1 MASKFNGPP
10 APLPGGT
17 SIPRVLV
24 ATTAMLTF
32 ISFWRAAAIVLN
44 DLASSAYYAGGEAE
58 AFIGKTAP
66 WFILAIMLFS
76 YAVRAIYVESC
87 SMFVRGGVYRVVK
100 EAMGGTMA
108 KFSVSALMF
117 DYILTGPISVV
128 AAGQYL
134 AGLINDLLPYA
145 HRQPLGEHAEST
157 IAAVFAIIVTLY
169 FWWENIKGIP
179 ESSDKALKIMQITTV
194 MVVILIGWCAYTV
207 WTRGLHLP
215 PLPYPRNIR
224 MDQHSMGWLYGV
236 PLGKLFTLVAVM
248 VGLGHSVLA
257 MSGEESLAQVYREI
271 ESPKLPNLKKA
282 GFVIFLYSLLFTGLV
297 SIFAVMIIPDDQR
310 QHFLEN
316 LIGGLAMNLTGPP
329 FLKLLFHG
337 FVVFVGVLI
346 LSGAGNTSI
355 VGANGV
361 LNRVS
366 EDGVLPDWFRQ
377 PHRKFGTSH
386 RIINTIVVLQILT
399 IIISRGKVTFLA
411 DLYAFGVVWSFAMKG
426 LAVLVLRYTHPGE
439 REYRVPMNIKLGRLE
454 IPMGLALITA
464 TLLLIAIVNLFTKP
478 NATVAGLTF
487 SIFLFTVFTASE
499 HITRTKGQAHIEMD
513 QFHVATQDVLSPQS
527 VGARPGNIL
536 VPVSNYHAL
545 YHLSSVLDRFKP
557 ERRDLVVLHVR
568 VLRRAASGEH
578 ELAPEQLFGNIE
590 QYLFTQALS
599 LAEKRGKPIKLAVV
613 SASDLWDGILRAA
626 QSLESSTIVL
636 GHSAKWTADEQARQ
650 IGAGWEKLGDPKP
663 QFNLEIHTP
672 TGDKIFKVLGPH
684 APNLT
689 ANEVNLLHTLW
700 LRFSDRLAPRELHHH
715 DVVHFALNEVNQEL
729 DHGKEEEVVERL
741 RQHIESNDLKKRPP
755 I

>member
-1 MASKFNGPP
+1 MASKSNGPL
-10 APLPGGT
+10 APPPGGS

-58 AFIGKTAP
+58 GFIGKTAP
-66 WFILAIMLFS
+66 WFIVGIMLFS

-100 EAMGGTMA
+100 EAMGGTLA

-145 HRQPLGEHAEST
+145 HVQPMSPRYIST
-157 IAAVFAIIVTLY
+157 VAAMFAIAVTIY

-179 ESSDKALKIMQITTV
+179 ESSEKALKIMQITTA
-194 MVVILIGWCAYTV
+194 MVVILIGWCTYTV

-215 PLPYPRNIR
+215 PFPSPANIR
-224 MDQHSMGWLYGV
+224 LDKNSMGWLYQV
-236 PLGKLFTLVAVM
+236 NLGRLFTLVAVF

-282 GFVIFLYSLLFTGLV
+282 GFIIFMYSLLFTGLV

-310 QHFLEN
+310 PNFLQN
-316 LIGGLAMNLTGPP
+316 LIGGLAMNLAGPS
-329 FLKLLFHG
+329 FLKLLFHA

-366 EDGVLPDWFRQ
+366 EDGVLADWFRQ
-377 PHRKFGTSH
+377 PHRRFGTSH
-386 RIINTIVVLQILT
+386 RLINIIVALQILT
-399 IIISRGKVTFLA
+399 IIISRGDVTFLA

-439 REYRVPMNIKLGRLE
+439 REYRVPLNFKVGRIE
-454 IPMGLALITA
+454 IPIGLGLITA

-478 NATVAGLTF
+478 SATVAGLTF
-487 SIFLFTVFTASE
+487 SIFLFCVFSASE
-499 HITRTKGQAHIEMD
+499 HITRTRGQAHVEMD

-545 YHLSSVLDRFKP
+545 YHLASVLDRFKP

-599 LAEKRGKPIKLAVV
+599 FAEKRGKPIKLAVV
-613 SASDLWDGILRAA
+613 GASDLWDGILRAA

-636 GHSAKWTADEQARQ
+636 GHSNKSTSDEQARQ
-650 IGAGWEKLGDPKP
+650 IGAAWEKLGDPKP

-700 LRFSDRLAPRELHHH
+700 LRFSDRLAPKELHHH
-715 DVVHFALNEVNQEL
+715 DVVHFALNEVHEEIEA
-729 DHGKEEEVVERL
+729 GKEDEVVERL
-741 RQHIESNDLKKRPP
+741 RAHIEGNDRKKRPAP
-755 I
+755 

>member
-1 MASKFNGPP
+1 
-10 APLPGGT
+10 
-17 SIPRVLV
+17 
-24 ATTAMLTF
+24 MLTF

-58 AFIGKTAP
+58 GFIGKTAP
-66 WFILAIMLFS
+66 WFIVAIMLFS

-100 EAMGGTMA
+100 EAMGGTLA

-134 AGLINDLLPYA
+134 AGLINDVLPYA
-145 HRQPLGEHAEST
+145 QIQPMTARTVST
-157 IAAVFAIIVTLY
+157 VAATFAIAVTLY
-169 FWWENIKGIP
+169 FWWQNIKGIP
-179 ESSDKALKIMQITTV
+179 ESSDKALKIMQITTA
-194 MVVILIGWCAYTV
+194 MVVILIVWCTYTV

-215 PLPYPRNIR
+215 PFPYAENIR
-224 MDQHSMGWLYGV
+224 LDKNSMGWLYGV
-236 PLGKLFTLVAVM
+236 SLGRLFTLVAVF

-282 GFVIFLYSLLFTGLV
+282 GFIIFLYSLLFTGLV
-297 SIFAVMIIPDDQR
+297 SVFAVMIIPDGQR
-310 QHFLEN
+310 HNFLEN
-316 LIGGLAMNLTGPP
+316 LIGGLAMNLAGPQ
-329 FLKLLFHG
+329 FLRLLFHG

-366 EDGVLPDWFRQ
+366 EDGVLADWFRQ
-377 PHRKFGTSH
+377 PHRRFGTSH
-386 RIINTIVVLQILT
+386 RLINTIVALQILT
-399 IIISRGKVTFLA
+399 IIISRGNVTFLA

-439 REYRVPMNIKLGRLE
+439 REYRVPLNIRVGRLE
-454 IPMGLALITA
+454 IPLGLALITA
-464 TLLLIAIVNLFTKP
+464 TLLLIAVVNLFTKP
-478 NATVAGLTF
+478 SATVAGLTF
-487 SIFLFTVFTASE
+487 SIFLFCVFTASE
-499 HITRTKGQAHIEMD
+499 RMTHTRGQAHVEMD
-513 QFHVATQDVLSPQS
+513 QFHVATQDALSPQS

-545 YHLSSVLDRFKP
+545 YHLASVLDRFKP

-578 ELAPEQLFGNIE
+578 ELAPEQLFGSIE

-613 SASDLWDGILRAA
+613 GASDLWDGILRAA

-636 GHSAKWTADEQARQ
+636 GHSHKWTSDEQARQ
-650 IGAGWEKLGDPKP
+650 IGAAWEKLGDPKP

-689 ANEVNLLHTLW
+689 ANEVNLLHSLW

-715 DVVHFALNEVNQEL
+715 DVVHFALDEVLKEIE
-729 DHGKEEEVVERL
+729 DGKEDEVVERL
-741 RQHIESNDLKKRPP
+741 RQHVEENARKKTPP
-755 I
+755 N